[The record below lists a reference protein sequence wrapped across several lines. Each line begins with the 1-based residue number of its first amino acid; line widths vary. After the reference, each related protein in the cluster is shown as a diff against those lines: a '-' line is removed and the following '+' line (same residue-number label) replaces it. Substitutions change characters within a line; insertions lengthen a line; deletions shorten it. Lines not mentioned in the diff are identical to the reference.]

1 MVGGLLEDLRDGN
14 RGKLAT
20 VDSTER
26 GAGSMLGHPLD
37 TRVGQTSSFRE
48 CLKWTK
54 GSLYTKQD
62 S

>member
-14 RGKLAT
+14 RGKLVT

-37 TRVGQTSSFRE
+37 TRVGQTSSF
-48 CLKWTK
+48 
-54 GSLYTKQD
+54 GNA
-62 S
+62 